1 MARRLLFALI
11 VLLLAGAGLAAV
23 FWYDLQRY
31 ADRPAGSGRE
41 ATTLLI
47 RSGQSF
53 SATTDQLAGSGVVR
67 SPLKFRVLAR
77 LTGADRRLKA
87 GEYDLSAAMTPREVL
102 ALLERGWVKLHRL
115 TIPEGLTLRQIAEA
129 VETSGLGTAQ
139 EIIALAGDPAVARR
153 FGLAAE
159 SLEGYLF
166 PDTYLFARGTTAE
179 AIVAAL
185 HERFRAVFTPEWSQR
200 AAELGLSVHE
210 TVTLASIIEKET
222 GAAAERP
229 LISSV
234 FHNRLRKGMRLETDP
249 TVIYGIENFDGN
261 LTRRHLATPTP
272 YNTYLIRG
280 LPPGP
285 IANPGRESLHAALF
299 PADTPYL
306 FFVSRND
313 GTHVFSVHLED
324 HHRAVQT
331 YQRRPL
337 RARPPPEQRP

>member
-1 MARRLLFALI
+1 MAKRVLMVLI
-11 VLLLAGAGLAAV
+11 VILFAGAGVGVALWHD
-23 FWYDLQRY
+23 FQTF
-31 ADRPAGSGRE
+31 ADRPADAGGEVKTVTVRP
-41 ATTLLI
+41 
-47 RSGQSF
+47 GQSV
-53 SATTDQLAGSGVVR
+53 AETADHLARTGIVGS
-67 SPLKFRVLAR
+67 SMKFRILAR

-87 GEYDLSAAMTPREVL
+87 GEYDLSAAMTPREILDV
-102 ALLERGWVKLHRL
+102 LERGLVKLYRL

-129 VETSGLGTAQ
+129 AESSGLSTAA
-139 EIIALAGDPAVARR
+139 EILALAADPAVARR
-153 FGLAAE
+153 YGIPAD

-166 PDTYLFARGTTAE
+166 PDTYLFPRGASAE

-185 HERFRAVFTPEWSQR
+185 HERFRAVFSPEWSQR
-200 AAELGLSVHE
+200 AAAIGLSVHE

-222 GAAAERP
+222 SAAAERP
-229 LISSV
+229 LIASV
-234 FHNRLRKGMRLETDP
+234 FHNRLQKGMRLETDP

-313 GTHVFSVHLED
+313 GTHVFSTHLED
-324 HHRAVQT
+324 HNRAVQL
-331 YQRRPL
+331 YQRRPP
-337 RARPPPEQRP
+337 RERPPQQQRP